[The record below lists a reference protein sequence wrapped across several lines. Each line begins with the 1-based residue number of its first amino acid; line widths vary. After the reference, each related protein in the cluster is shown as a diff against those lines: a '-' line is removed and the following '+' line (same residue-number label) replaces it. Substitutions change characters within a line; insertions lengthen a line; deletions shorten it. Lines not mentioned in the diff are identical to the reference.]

1 MRTQLLLVSAL
12 LASFVFGTQVAAAE
26 EAILTAAVIRE
37 AVAKSIPLLERG
49 SRGSIEQRKQCFNC
63 HNQGLPVMALTEA
76 QARGFVV
83 DTENLLQQVEFTA
96 NFLKK
101 NQDRY
106 LKGAGQGGGIDTAGY
121 ALWTLDVGKWPSDEI
136 TSAVTDYLLQ
146 HQSDLDHWQPQ
157 SVRPPGER
165 SYFTSTYVALR
176 GLNAYCPP
184 DQQERFNARRA
195 KIQEWLATAKPE
207 ETEDHVFR
215 LRILTLPNFE
225 KVDRERAAAELMAT
239 QRDDGGWPQTAEM
252 TSDAYATGSVL
263 VTLQQAGSLSTD
275 DLRYRRGLAYLISQ
289 QKDDGSWHVVSR
301 AEPFQSYFESGYP
314 HGKDQFISI
323 AAASWATM
331 ALTLALPPEAV
342 EAKAAPTE

>member
-1 MRTQLLLVSAL
+1 MRTQLLVVSIL
-12 LASFVFGTQVAAAE
+12 FASFVFATSVSAAE
-26 EAILTAAVIRE
+26 EDVPSVTVIRE

-76 QARGFVV
+76 RSRGFSV
-83 DTENLLQQVEFTA
+83 DSENLVQQVEFTA

-106 LKGAGQGGGIDTAGY
+106 RKGAGQGGGIDTAGY
-121 ALWTLDVGKWPSDEI
+121 ALWTLDVAKWPSDE
-136 TSAVTDYLLQ
+136 TTFAVTDYLLQ
-146 HQSDLDHWQPQ
+146 HQSDQDHWQPQ

-176 GLNAYCPP
+176 GLKAYATS
-184 DQQERFNARRA
+184 DQQERVNARLA
-195 KIQEWLATAKPE
+195 KVREWLATTRPE
-207 ETEDHVFR
+207 DTEDHVFR
-215 LRILTLPNFE
+215 VRIYSLQNFE
-225 KVDRERAAAELMAT
+225 KEDRDRAATELLAI
-239 QRDDGGWPQTAEM
+239 QREDGGWSQTAEM
-252 TSDAYATGSVL
+252 SSDAYATGSAL
-263 VTLQQAGSLSTD
+263 VTLLQAGSFSSD
-275 DLRYRRGLAYLISQ
+275 DPRYRRGLSYLISQ

-331 ALTLALPPEAV
+331 ALTQALPPQPV
-342 EAKAAPTE
+342 EAKVRQPE

>member
-1 MRTQLLLVSAL
+1 MRTQLLLVSVL
-12 LASFVFGTQVAAAE
+12 SASYIFGTQVVAAE
-26 EAILTAAVIRE
+26 EDVLTLAVIRE

-63 HNQGLPVMALTEA
+63 HNQGLPVIALTEA

-83 DTENLLQQVEFTA
+83 DTENLLQQVQFTA

-176 GLNAYCPP
+176 GLKAYAPP
-184 DQQERFNARRA
+184 NQQERVNTRWA
-195 KIQEWLATAKPE
+195 KIREWLATAKPE

-215 LRILTLPNFE
+215 VRIFSLPGFE
-225 KVDRERAAAELMAT
+225 AEDRDRAAAELMAT
-239 QRDDGGWPQTAEM
+239 QREDGGWSQTAEM
-252 TSDAYATGSVL
+252 TSDAYTTGSVL
-263 VTLQQAGSLSTD
+263 VTLLQAGSLSSD
-275 DLRYRRGLAYLISQ
+275 DPRYRRGLSYLISQ
-289 QKDDGSWHVVSR
+289 QKHDGSWHVVSR

-331 ALTLALPPEAV
+331 ALTLALPPQAI
-342 EAKAAPTE
+342 EAKAALTE